1 MKFDKRLL
9 SEATEAR
16 LYLLASIGLGF
27 LVGVIIIAQAW
38 LLSRVVTAV
47 FLQGGAL
54 ADETPL
60 LVGLVALALA
70 RAGLRWGSDI
80 CAQKA
85 ATAVKIDLRSRL
97 AGHLFRLGP
106 GYALGE
112 RSGEL
117 AATVTEGV
125 DALND
130 YVSQY
135 LPQLALAALIPLAIF
150 AVVLPLDWISALVL
164 LLTAPLIPFFMILI
178 GSTADAL
185 VKRQWSVLSRLSAHF
200 LDALQG
206 LTTLKLFGVSK
217 HQIEV
222 IGRISDEYRRTT
234 MGVLRVAFLS
244 ALVLEL
250 LATISVAIIAV
261 EIGLRVL
268 TGRMDFQLAFFILI
282 LAPDFYVPL
291 RMLGT
296 RFHAGMAGVGAAQ
309 RIFDI
314 LEQPPAVVLAPA
326 PGNSPPARPPAFPF
340 PIVFEDVHVRYDE
353 GRRRALDGVSFTLRA
368 GETVALVGPSGA
380 GKSTVA
386 SLLLRFV
393 DPTAGRIL
401 AGEERLDRLDAAAW
415 RKLIAWVPQR
425 PYLFNA
431 SVADNIRLGRPDA
444 SLDQVEEAARQ
455 AHAHD
460 FVAALPQGYATVIDE
475 RGARLSGG
483 QVQRIA
489 LARAFLRDAPIILLD
504 EATANLDPDTE
515 ALIQQAIVRL
525 IQRRTAFII
534 AHRLTTITAAD
545 CILVM
550 QAGRIVERGTHAD
563 LMNGQPAADRHAA
576 SAGGSTIGLYRRLIA
591 AYGGG
596 GA

>member
-16 LYLLASIGLGF
+16 LYLFASIGLGF
-27 LVGVIIIAQAW
+27 LVGVVIVAQAW

-54 ADETPL
+54 TDETPL
-60 LVGLVALALA
+60 LVGLIALAFA
-70 RAGLRWGSDI
+70 RAGLRWGSDL

-85 ATAVKIDLRSRL
+85 ATTVKIDLRARL
-97 AGHLFRLGP
+97 SAHLFRLGP

-117 AATVTEGV
+117 AATLTEGV
-125 DALND
+125 DALNA
-130 YVSQY
+130 YISQY
-135 LPQLALAALIPLAIF
+135 LPQVALAALIPLAIF
-150 AVVLPLDWISALVL
+150 VVVLPLDWISALVL

-185 VKRQWSVLSRLSAHF
+185 VKRQWGVLSRLSAHF
-200 LDALQG
+200 LDVLQG

-268 TGRMDFQLAFFILI
+268 TGRMEFQIAFFILI

-314 LEQPPAVVLAPA
+314 LEEQPAVVLAPA
-326 PGNSPPARPPAFPF
+326 PGDSPPPPPSAPPF
-340 PIVFEDVHVRYDE
+340 PIVFEDVQVRYDE

-393 DPTAGRIL
+393 DPTAGRVF
-401 AGEERLDRLDAAAW
+401 AGDRRLDQIDAARW
-415 RKLIAWVPQR
+415 RRQIAWVPQR

-431 SVADNIRLGRPDA
+431 SVVDNIRLGRPDA
-444 SLDQVEEAARQ
+444 SPDEVEAAARQ
-455 AHAHD
+455 AYAHD
-460 FVAALPQGYATVIDE
+460 FIVALPQGYATVIDE

-483 QVQRIA
+483 QAQRIA
-489 LARAFLRDAPIILLD
+489 LARAFLRDAPLILLD
-504 EATANLDPDTE
+504 EATANLDLATE
-515 ALIQQAIVRL
+515 ALIQQAISRL
-525 IQRRTAFII
+525 IRHRTALII
-534 AHRLTTITAAD
+534 AHRLTTITAVD
-545 CILVM
+545 RILVM
-550 QAGRIVERGTHAD
+550 QDGRIVERGTHAD
-563 LMNGQPAADRHAA
+563 LMNVPAAADQPAA
-576 SAGGSTIGLYRRLIA
+576 SEGGATIGLYRRLIA

-596 GA
+596 LG